1 MVPEIETP
9 LEPTAFGDGIVGRMT
24 QLYGGEAMDYTP
36 LADTPA
42 LRAVAIRADDFRE
55 DRGNWPKVF
64 HYGRRTQRAVVLVHG
79 LTDSPGYVEAIG
91 LRLATHG
98 DGSSV
103 VLPLL
108 PGHGR
113 KQPGEAMESS
123 DYRDWRAT
131 VDASVEL
138 AATLGEE
145 VSIGGFSTG
154 GALAVDKAVRDS
166 NRIPGQV
173 FLFSAA
179 LDLSDIKQLF
189 IGTHVANWIEAIKE
203 GKTDNNGIG
212 GDPCK
217 YSRMFMRGA
226 EELEKLIRE
235 MRRNADADKG
245 FANFRH
251 KERVF
256 VAHSEADEVIEVAA
270 VLPLVKL
277 EDPNQHHLVPK
288 NLGVRHS
295 SLVLER
301 DKTYEKIYPDERE
314 PPKANPEFPAMIAKL
329 LAMI

>member
-1 MVPEIETP
+1 MVPDIETLP
-9 LEPTAFGDGIVGRMT
+9 GPTGFSGGIVRGMT
-24 QLYGGEAMDYTP
+24 QLYGGEATHYQP
-36 LADTPA
+36 RADQPA

-55 DRGNWPKVF
+55 DRGNWPNVF
-64 HYGRRTQRAVVLVHG
+64 HYGRRTKRVVVLVHG

-91 LRLATHG
+91 LRLAAHD
-98 DGSSV
+98 DGISV
-103 VLPLL
+103 VMPLL

-138 AATLGEE
+138 AATLGDEI
-145 VSIGGFSTG
+145 SIGGLSTG
-154 GALAVDKAVRDS
+154 GALAVDKAVRDPD
-166 NRIPGQV
+166 RIPGQV

-189 IGTHVANWIEAIKE
+189 IGTHVADWIEAIKE

-235 MRRNADADKG
+235 MRRNVAADKG

-270 VLPLVKL
+270 VLPLVNWA
-277 EDPNQHHLVPK
+277 DPNQHHLVSK
-288 NLGVRHS
+288 NLGVCHS

-301 DKTYEKIYPDERE
+301 DKTYEKSTPTKGSHRRQIRS
-314 PPKANPEFPAMIAKL
+314 FQQ
-329 LAMI
+329 